1 MRINKLI
8 YRRASLFQ
16 REMIRMGGLEGWVV
30 RDWNDDAS
38 CKFQRYFASRGGMR
52 RCRPTILYQSRINEY
67 NPTVRKGSTGLLEE
81 QQERELLLLL
91 PFRSFQA
98 FFDFRFD
105 RFVNGGIALE
115 HIFRRITALGELGA
129 IIREP

>member
-1 MRINKLI
+1 
-8 YRRASLFQ
+8 
-16 REMIRMGGLEGWVV
+16 MGGLEGWVV

-38 CKFQRYFASRGGMR
+38 CKFQRYFPSRGGMR

-67 NPTVRKGSTGLLEE
+67 NPMDHLRATGLLEE